1 MRSFRLLA
9 AGASLALFLSACSS
23 GGAPTSPT
31 SAPAPTSAAPKPAVV
46 ASPSPAAVA
55 SPSPGIVASPS
66 PVVAASPAVSPVVLA
81 SPSAAAASPVAAGGP
96 KPTVKIGSANF
107 PENVVLG
114 ELYAQMLEA
123 NGYTVDRH
131 LNLGTR
137 EIIEPALESGQIDM
151 YPEYIATM
159 LAFVSKDPNL
169 QASSDPATTFK
180 NLQTALQPKNITVL
194 NYAQAQDENGFA
206 VTQDTAQKYNL
217 KNMSDLAPVAS
228 QLVLGGAPECPQ
240 RPFCL
245 PGLQQTYGLQF
256 KDFKPLDAGGPLTV
270 QALQSGDID
279 VGELFTTDPN
289 ISAMNFVEL
298 NDDKHLQL
306 SDNVAPVVRN
316 QILSQGPDIQTLCN
330 QVSAKLTTNDLID
343 LNKSVELDH
352 QDPKDVAAAYLKQ
365 QGLTH

>member
-1 MRSFRLLA
+1 
-9 AGASLALFLSACSS
+9 
-23 GGAPTSPT
+23 
-31 SAPAPTSAAPKPAVV
+31 VV
-46 ASPSPAAVA
+46 
-55 SPSPGIVASPS
+55 
-66 PVVAASPAVSPVVLA
+66 
-81 SPSAAAASPVAAGGP
+81 AAASPVAGGP
-96 KPTVKIGSANF
+96 KPTVKVGSANF
-107 PENVVLG
+107 PEQVVLG

-123 NGYTVDRH
+123 NGYTVERH

-137 EIIEPALESGQIDM
+137 EIVEPALESGQIDM
-151 YPEYIATM
+151 YPEYMATL
-159 LAFVSKDPNL
+159 LAFVSQDPNL
-169 QASSDPATTFK
+169 AASSDPATTFK

-206 VTQDTAQKYNL
+206 VTQATAQKYNL
-217 KNMSDLAPVAS
+217 KNMSDLGTGSPTPAS
-228 QLVLGGAPECPQ
+228 QMVLGGAPECPE

-245 PGLQQTYGLQF
+245 PGLQQTYGLNF

-279 VGELFTTDPN
+279 IGELFTTDPN
-289 ISAMNFVEL
+289 ISVMNFVEL

-316 QILSQGPDIQTLCN
+316 QILSQSSDIQSLSN
-330 QVSAKLTTNDLID
+330 QVSAKLSTNDLIN
-343 LNKSVELDH
+343 LNKSVEIDH